1 MATFKGVKFFFAL
14 SSYATYTNHNR
25 LSIPMRITVLFL
37 LTAFIL
43 ISCSDDNNVP
53 DVSNIKVDIPVERF
67 DRDFFSLDT
76 IGIEKGLSALYAKSP
91 EISHIFIYRILG
103 LSDSLQN
110 EEVVRFIRQNKF
122 LADSANKT
130 FENMNDVKKDFEQAF
145 RYVKYY
151 YPQYRAPKLV
161 TIVGP
166 PDAFAKNTYGELT
179 TSFLTDVYL
188 GVSLQFYLGG
198 SFSLYQDP
206 FYVTNI
212 APQYRSR
219 RFDKKYLVADAMK
232 LIADDI
238 SPDKSLGKG
247 LIEQMIE
254 KGKQWWLLDKFLPT
268 THDSIKTGYT
278 KNQLNWCKANEGLI
292 WNEIITTEKDLYTK
306 DPLTLQNY
314 IGEAPFT
321 QSLGPQSPGNIGQ
334 WIGWRIVEKFAEKNQ
349 SMSVDGIL
357 KTDAR
362 KILGEA
368 KYKPK

>member
-1 MATFKGVKFFFAL
+1 
-14 SSYATYTNHNR
+14 
-25 LSIPMRITVLFL
+25 MRIT
-37 LTAFIL
+37 AIL
-43 ISCSDDNNVP
+43 IFSILFFFSCSNDSKGP
-53 DVSNIKVDIPVERF
+53 DVSKIKVDVPVERF
-67 DRDFFSLDT
+67 DKDFFSMDT
-76 IGIEKGLSALYAKSP
+76 TVIDIRLSALAAKYPSIFP
-91 EISHIFIYRILG
+91 IFINNILG
-103 LSDSLQN
+103 LSDTLQR
-110 EEVVRFIRQNKF
+110 ESVVRFIRQNQF

-130 FENMNDVKKDFEQAF
+130 FENMNDVKKEFEQSY

-151 YPQYRAPKLV
+151 FPEYKVPKLV

-166 PDAFAKNTYGELT
+166 PDAFARNSYGELT
-179 TSFLTDVYL
+179 TNFLTEDFL
-188 GVSLQFYLGG
+188 GISLQFYLG
-198 SFSLYQDP
+198 SDFSLYKDP

-212 APQYRSR
+212 APEYRSR
-219 RFDKKYLVADAMK
+219 RFDKKYIVADAMK

-254 KGKQWWLLDKFLPT
+254 KGKQWWLLDKFMPA

-278 KNQLNWCKANEGLI
+278 KQQLNWCKENEGLI
-292 WNEIITTEKDLYTK
+292 WNEIITTEKDLYSK

-321 QSLGPQSPGNIGQ
+321 QSMSPSSPGNIGQ
-334 WIGWRIVEKFAEKNQ
+334 WVGLRIVKKFAEKNP
-349 SMSVDGIL
+349 SMTLTDVL

-362 KILGEA
+362 KILEQA